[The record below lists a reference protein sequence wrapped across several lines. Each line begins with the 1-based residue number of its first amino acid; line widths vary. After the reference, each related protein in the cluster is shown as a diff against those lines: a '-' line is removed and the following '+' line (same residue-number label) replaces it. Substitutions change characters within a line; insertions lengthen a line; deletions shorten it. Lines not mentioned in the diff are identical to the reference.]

1 MKTTIVM
8 RKTTDP
14 NIVAIN
20 SDETTDWK
28 IQSESIYS
36 IDKTALKIIST
47 VCDTWKFDSI
57 KKAVKFTKAHCD
69 YVEKKTKNLIIIHYC
84 SRVYLVGTS
93 RACIWYIK
101 KICGEVIL

>member
-57 KKAVKFTKAHCD
+57 KKAVKLTKAYCD

>member
-1 MKTTIVM
+1 MTTTIVM

-57 KKAVKFTKAHCD
+57 KKAVKFTNAYCD

>member
-1 MKTTIVM
+1 MTTTIVM

-57 KKAVKFTKAHCD
+57 KKAVKFTKAYCD
-69 YVEKKTKNLIIIHYC
+69 YVEKKD
-84 SRVYLVGTS
+84 
-93 RACIWYIK
+93 
-101 KICGEVIL
+101 